1 MMGGALA
8 HEYMYLSQYGEDTL
22 LLCDNCGYSA
32 NQQIAKFKKEPLQAE
47 KPQELSIVATPNCRS
62 IESLANFLQIPQSR
76 TAKAVFL
83 IAEIPAQDEKDSRNQ
98 EKFIFAVVRGDMEV
112 NETKLANTVKARS
125 LRPATEEEIREVGA
139 EPGYASPVGLSILKA
154 NRSFL
159 IVVDDLIPQ
168 SANLVAGANQAG
180 YHLLNV
186 NFERDYQADIV
197 ADITAA
203 GEGSTCPSC
212 ENGMRS
218 VRGVEVGNIFK
229 LGTFYSEAMDCKF
242 LDKDGQKKPVIM
254 GSYGIGLGRLMACIA
269 EEYHDEYG
277 LNWPITVA
285 PYQVHLILLGG
296 KNQEADQK
304 PNSPAKIAESLYASL
319 QNAGIEVLYDDRL
332 ESPGIKFNDADLI
345 GIPIRLTVAERSIQ
359 QGGIEL
365 KRRAQTS
372 RRFIPIDEV
381 LNQILKEIEEME
393 DEISKKVIEIK
404 F

>member
-1 MMGGALA
+1 
-8 HEYMYLSQYGEDTL
+8 
-22 LLCDNCGYSA
+22 
-32 NQQIAKFKKEPLQAE
+32 
-47 KPQELSIVATPNCRS
+47 
-62 IESLANFLQIPQSR
+62 
-76 TAKAVFL
+76 
-83 IAEIPAQDEKDSRNQ
+83 
-98 EKFIFAVVRGDMEV
+98 
-112 NETKLANTVKARS
+112 
-125 LRPATEEEIREVGA
+125 
-139 EPGYASPVGLSILKA
+139 
-154 NRSFL
+154 
-159 IVVDDLIPQ
+159 
-168 SANLVAGANQAG
+168 VAGANQAG